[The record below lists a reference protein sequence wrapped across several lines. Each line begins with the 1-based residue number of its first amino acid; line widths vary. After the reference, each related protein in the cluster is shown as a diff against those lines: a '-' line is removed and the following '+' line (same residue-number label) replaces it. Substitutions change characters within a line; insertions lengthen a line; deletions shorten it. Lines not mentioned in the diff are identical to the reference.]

1 MASQQPQ
8 SPIIVIDGHTDLA
21 HRDGTYSFSL
31 DNAAKGGLNA
41 AVVPAHAGLT
51 PNSAAPG
58 TGADEL
64 DDTYRA
70 IVDTVAES
78 NGAAAIARTPDEVRS
93 NAAHGIF
100 SFILGF
106 QNARPLRTLDDV
118 ARWVERGV
126 SVFDFGFIG
135 SNQWA
140 ASARPYPYASV
151 PGADGG
157 LSDLALQAIEL
168 LNERGVIVDTA
179 QISPAARRAALRHS
193 KAPVIASHN
202 GLKFI
207 GIPVDRAVDDDE
219 IRAIA
224 DQGGIVQVVAFDGYL
239 TFRGSDPDNV
249 RELGEVRE
257 RFGLPAHRGGQ
268 DYYETLDPET
278 NTWDAEKFAD
288 YFKAY
293 HAAVRHGW
301 PRSSVSTL
309 ADAIDHVI
317 EVAGEDSVGFASDFN
332 HGGGIAGWLDH
343 SQTAAVVE
351 ELARRHDERTVAKI
365 AGGNLLAVWQRVIDA
380 AR

>member
-1 MASQQPQ
+1 MTGAQT
-8 SPIIVIDGHTDLA
+8 SPIVIDGHTDLA
-21 HRDGTYSFSL
+21 HADGRYSFSL
-31 DNAAKGGLNA
+31 EAVRQGGLDA
-41 AVVPAHAGLT
+41 AVVPAHVGLV
-51 PNSAAPG
+51 PASAPAG
-58 TGADEL
+58 TGADALEA
-64 DDTYRA
+64 TYDA
-70 IVDTVAES
+70 IVDTVERS
-78 NGAAAIARTPDEVRS
+78 EGAAALARSPREVRD
-93 NAAHGIF
+93 NASRGVF

-106 QNARPLRTLDDV
+106 QNARPLRTLDDIS
-118 ARWVERGV
+118 RWVDRGV

-151 PGADGG
+151 PGAGEG
-157 LSDLALQAIEL
+157 LSDLALKAIGL

-179 QISPAARRAALRHS
+179 QISPAARKQAIERS

-202 GLKFI
+202 GLKAT
-207 GIPVDRAVDDDE
+207 GVPVDRAVSDDE

-224 DQGGIVQVVAFDGYL
+224 DHGGVVQVVAFDGYL

-249 RELGEVRE
+249 RDLGEVRE
-257 RFGLPAHRGGQ
+257 RFGLPAHRGAV

-278 NTWDAEKFAD
+278 AGWDADKFAD

-301 PRSSVSTL
+301 PRSTVSTL

-332 HGGGIAGWLDH
+332 HGGGISGWLNH
-343 SQTAAVVE
+343 SQTAAVVA
-351 ELARRHDERTVAKI
+351 ELARRHDGETVTKI
-365 AGGNLLAVWQRVIDA
+365 TGGNLLAVWQRVRDA